1 MPVTLFLMASFTAPE
16 NIGTNP
22 QALLLL
28 IPLVASISIV
38 YKATKVSQIRAGVFI
53 TESVLLF
60 GSMMGFILATALV
73 LCVVAWLTT
82 S

>member
-1 MPVTLFLMASFTAPE
+1 MTTAMFLMASFTAPVS
-16 NIGTNP
+16 IGTNP

-38 YKATKVSQIRAGVFI
+38 YKATKVSQIKAKTFI

-60 GSMMGFILATALV
+60 GSIMGFVLATALV